1 MVEIKIS
8 ELLTLLLLIQ
18 VSFILCF
25 SILVVLKREIL
36 HSFRILQQ
44 DVSTYKVNNYAYLC
58 NHKVS
63 WDWPRETKV

>member
-18 VSFILCF
+18 AGFIPYF
-25 SILVVLKREIL
+25 SISVVLKRQLL

-44 DVSTYKVNNYAYLC
+44 DVNIYKVNNYAYLC
-58 NHKVS
+58 NHRVS
-63 WDWPRETKV
+63 WDWLRETKV